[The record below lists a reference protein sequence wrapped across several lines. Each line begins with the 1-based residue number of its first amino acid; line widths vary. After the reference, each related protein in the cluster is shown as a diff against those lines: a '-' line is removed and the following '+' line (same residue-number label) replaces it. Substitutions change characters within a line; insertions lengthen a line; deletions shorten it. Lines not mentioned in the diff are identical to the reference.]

1 MQQCLIA
8 APLTNMNENLVL
20 CTDASDCW
28 SWKNLQGR
36 FADAQISLFMWN
48 FAMFT
53 SISRMERCMMQR
65 GNLAFATTDI
75 FAVQPFH
82 RNIWRIDSFSGMNQ
96 SFDSGEKHEIS
107 AHHDPRHRP

>member
-1 MQQCLIA
+1 
-8 APLTNMNENLVL
+8 
-20 CTDASDCW
+20 
-28 SWKNLQGR
+28 
-36 FADAQISLFMWN
+36 
-48 FAMFT
+48 
-53 SISRMERCMMQR
+53 MMQR